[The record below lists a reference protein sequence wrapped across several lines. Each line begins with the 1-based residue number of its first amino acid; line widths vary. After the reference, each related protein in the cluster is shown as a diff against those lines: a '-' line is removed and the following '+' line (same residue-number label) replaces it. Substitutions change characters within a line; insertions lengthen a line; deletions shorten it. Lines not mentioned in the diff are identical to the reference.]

1 MLFYLLDA
9 EELGS
14 ILTGLGYEWDGQ
26 SIPRNVSYYLAR
38 TSHGSTLSWL
48 VHSWVLARSDRL
60 RSWELFTAALESDV
74 GDIQGGTTP
83 EGIHLGAMAGTVDL
97 VQRCYSGL
105 NVGSGALLLNPSVP
119 AQLGAMEF
127 PLLYRSRWL
136 EVRLEGDHAR
146 VTVPSDG
153 ADQVTAQIGDRVA
166 DLAPGETLE
175 G

>member
-1 MLFYLLDA
+1 
-9 EELGS
+9 
-14 ILTGLGYEWDGQ
+14 
-26 SIPRNVSYYLAR
+26 
-38 TSHGSTLSWL
+38 
-48 VHSWVLARSDRL
+48 VLARSDRL

-83 EGIHLGAMAGTVDL
+83 EGIHLGAMPGTVDL